1 QEIFNPD
8 MVEKYEIKE
17 EWVFDK
23 ESSRMHVRI
32 LGIAP
37 EKTILNADGSVR
49 AAVPIFWVYYPDL
62 RPMLAKYEAYNGKNY
77 GARMSWEELF
87 ETRMFASRVI
97 KSTIDNPGDQLIQS
111 YVKDPILQL
120 LEGDNV
126 KEKIFNYE
134 QDLWS
139 Y

>member
-1 QEIFNPD
+1 
-8 MVEKYEIKE
+8 M
-17 EWVFDK
+17 
-23 ESSRMHVRI
+23 
-32 LGIAP
+32 
-37 EKTILNADGSVR
+37 
-49 AAVPIFWVYYPDL
+49 FWVYYPDL
-62 RPMLAKYEAYNGKNY
+62 RPMLAKFEVYNGKNF

-87 ETRMFASRVI
+87 ESRMFASRII
-97 KSTIDNPGDQLIQS
+97 KSTIITRMTSSLIC
-111 YVKDPILQL
+111 YIKDPILPL

>member
-1 QEIFNPD
+1 
-8 MVEKYEIKE
+8 MY
-17 EWVFDK
+17 
-23 ESSRMHVRI
+23 VRI

-37 EKTILNADGSVR
+37 EKTILNADGSFR
-49 AAVPIFWVYYPDL
+49 AVLPIFWVYYPDL
-62 RPMLAKYEAYNGKNY
+62 RPFLAKYEAYNGKNF

-87 ETRMFASRVI
+87 ESRMFSSRIV
-97 KSTIDNPGDQLIQS
+97 KSTIDNPGDNFIAQYI
-111 YVKDPILQL
+111 KDPILGL
-120 LEGDNV
+120 LEGDDI

>member
-1 QEIFNPD
+1 
-8 MVEKYEIKE
+8 
-17 EWVFDK
+17 
-23 ESSRMHVRI
+23 MHVRI

-37 EKTILNADGSVR
+37 LKSIYNADGSFRDVLP
-49 AAVPIFWVYYPDL
+49 VFWVYYPDM

-87 ETRMFASRVI
+87 ESRMFASRII
-97 KSTIDNPGDQLIQS
+97 KSTIDNPGDLFIAN
-111 YVKDPILQL
+111 YIKDPILQL
-120 LEGDNV
+120 LEGDDM